1 LNQQSKL
8 DTGEELWKPE
18 RNCGNRRGIAETGE
32 GLWNMEEYGINRA
45 CNSLICESFEI
56 TLIVLLY

>member
-18 RNCGNRRGIAETGE
+18 RDCGNRRGIVEHG
-32 GLWNMEEYGINRA
+32 GVWNK
-45 CNSLICESFEI
+45 
-56 TLIVLLY
+56 